1 MDKEALKNAVEIRK
15 ADFHEILQM
24 ISDDLNKGQRQKLL
38 KNEKIKE
45 AFEVFDHES
54 NNTVDVREVRTII
67 RSLGCCPSEG
77 ELHDLI
83 AEVSRLR
90 NFHTWLIEME

>member
-1 MDKEALKNAVEIRK
+1 MDKDTLNNAVEIRK

-45 AFEVFDHES
+45 AF
-54 NNTVDVREVRTII
+54 
-67 RSLGCCPSEG
+67 
-77 ELHDLI
+77 DLFGV
-83 AEVSRLR
+83 EY
-90 NFHTWLIEME
+90 